1 MHFLCARE
9 ACPRAGLAILLQRT
23 VMVNFFPQCLPLFPI
38 CSSSRQALAALM
50 RAHAAERATAAA
62 ALAAISTSTST
73 STGAGTGAGA
83 NASTQSMSLLTKV
96 GLRGLWC
103 VAVFDSRATG
113 TACRVFRP
121 FTP

>member
-1 MHFLCARE
+1 MHFFCARE

-62 ALAAISTSTST
+62 ALAAISSSTST
-73 STGAGTGAGA
+73 STGAGTGV

-103 VAVFDSRATG
+103 VATFD
-113 TACRVFRP
+113 ACH
-121 FTP
+121 